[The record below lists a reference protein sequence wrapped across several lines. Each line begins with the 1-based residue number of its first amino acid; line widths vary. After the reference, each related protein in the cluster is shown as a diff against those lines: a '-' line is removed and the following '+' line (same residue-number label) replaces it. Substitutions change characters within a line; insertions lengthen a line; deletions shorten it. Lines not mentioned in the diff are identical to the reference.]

1 MLPPQ
6 LAVLDCVTFS
16 TQLSLCPLWAEIGFS
31 AGFTDPSSGSLP
43 SVYLE
48 QGPGSGSGGAVQ
60 VGGFLVTQPL
70 MPAPDFF
77 LPQR

>member
-16 TQLSLCPLWAEIGFS
+16 TQLSLCPLWAELGFS

-48 QGPGSGSGGAVQ
+48 QGPGSGDGEAIQ
-60 VGGFLVTQPL
+60 VEGFLMTQPL
-70 MPAPDFF
+70 RPASDFS